1 MHLQTSTRYEPIVGV
16 MGRKIFGHLRTYIH
30 MNNKANMK
38 QKDEPGYDPSFKV
51 LLILAKVPA
60 NCLKV

>member
-1 MHLQTSTRYEPIVGV
+1 

-51 LLILAKVPA
+51 LLILEKVSA